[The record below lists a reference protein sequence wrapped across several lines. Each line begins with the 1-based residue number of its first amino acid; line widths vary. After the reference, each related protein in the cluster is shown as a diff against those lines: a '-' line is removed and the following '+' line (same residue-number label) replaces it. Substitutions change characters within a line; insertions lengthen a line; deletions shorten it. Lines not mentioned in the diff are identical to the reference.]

1 MKEEIL
7 TVITLLAGIDAFI
20 TAPASE
26 SPFLL
31 LTTSIVSCYLAYFFQ
46 NRKLQKK
53 QQEEHFD

>member
-7 TVITLLAGIDAFI
+7 TVITLLAGINAFI

-26 SPFLL
+26 NPLILF
-31 LTTSIVSCYLAYFFQ
+31 TTAIISCYLAYYFQ